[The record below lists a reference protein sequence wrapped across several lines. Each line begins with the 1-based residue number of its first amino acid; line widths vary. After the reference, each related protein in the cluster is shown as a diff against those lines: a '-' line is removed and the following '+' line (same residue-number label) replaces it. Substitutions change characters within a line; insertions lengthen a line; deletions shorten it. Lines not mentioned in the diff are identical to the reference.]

1 MRVTPRSGS
10 GRAQIGVAIAEETPE
25 LTLSVAWR
33 IFWLHTMAGLIVSA
47 IIGLFSALVS
57 RGGIALRLIGA
68 AVVTRNGAP
77 ASGARARLRAILGWV
92 PVLAASATLF
102 AGHSPLLTLTP
113 PASQFYAVRVVQFL
127 PVFFP
132 SEPTIVVTRVAI
144 ITVALAVFAIGVIA
158 AVIEPERGL
167 QGSPRRHLVGATLVS
182 SPPHPVNAERWR
194 VATGVFH
201 AALEH
206 PPGRRLAFLAE
217 ACREDESLRA
227 DVEALLA
234 GDERADA
241 AGDPL
246 AVDPA
251 RELFLD
257 APTLDVAT
265 RTRSAS
271 AAAPATPM
279 EGRHFGAYRILHEV
293 GSGGMGSVYLA
304 DRVDEA
310 FHQRVAIKIVRPE
323 FADAAIT
330 GRFRQE
336 REILAALD
344 HPTIARLIDG
354 GSTDEGVPYFVME
367 YADGQP
373 IDTWCDRHKA
383 DVTRLELFRA
393 VCSGVQHAH
402 DHLVL
407 HRDLVNIFVTA
418 DGGVKLLDFGSPSC
432 WPNPL
437 SWGSTNTGTDMR
449 VMTPRYASS
458 EQVRGEPL
466 SVTSDVYALGVVL
479 YELLTGHW
487 PYRTQS
493 RLLHEV
499 TRAICEEEPT
509 VPSAVLDEV
518 EQAPSDTAAMHPL
531 TPEMISAV
539 REGAPAR
546 LRRRLEGDLDT
557 ILLKALAK
565 DPARRYRSVEQF
577 SEDVRR
583 HLEGMP
589 VAAREDSYWYRAS
602 KFVRRHPVGVAAAIL
617 IAIAQQFS
625 FMTTVWEFRVKVPA
639 AAAAGAAVDVRPELV
654 AYTYLVLALLV
665 GAAYV
670 SRAQT
675 VRVAGSIVGGA
686 IFSTFVTVVPISMGW
701 RRFVPMEHSVQAL
714 WLLCAICIPFGA
726 ILALASWRIARRFG
740 WRGLAAFVIVA
751 SIGAPIREQLYLSTA
766 HLMVVAPGAVPKIA
780 YTLSWACALLLS
792 HSIMRLIAGRAVDDR
807 LARRR
812 WSNP

>member
-1 MRVTPRSGS
+1 LPPGRVN
-10 GRAQIGVAIAEETPE
+10 V
-25 LTLSVAWR
+25 
-33 IFWLHTMAGLIVSA
+33 
-47 IIGLFSALVS
+47 
-57 RGGIALRLIGA
+57 
-68 AVVTRNGAP
+68 
-77 ASGARARLRAILGWV
+77 
-92 PVLAASATLF
+92 
-102 AGHSPLLTLTP
+102 
-113 PASQFYAVRVVQFL
+113 
-127 PVFFP
+127 
-132 SEPTIVVTRVAI
+132 
-144 ITVALAVFAIGVIA
+144 
-158 AVIEPERGL
+158 
-167 QGSPRRHLVGATLVS
+167 
-182 SPPHPVNAERWR
+182 ERWR
-194 VATGVFH
+194 IATGIFH
-201 AALEH
+201 AALER
-206 PPGRRLAFLAE
+206 PPDQRPSFLAE
-217 ACREDESLRA
+217 ACREDQSLRA
-227 DVEALLA
+227 NVEALLA
-234 GDERADA
+234 GDERADI

-257 APTLDVAT
+257 VPVLDAASQ
-265 RTRSAS
+265 TRSDS
-271 AAAPATPM
+271 EAAPAMPM
-279 EGRHFGAYRILHEV
+279 EGRHFGAYRILHEI
-293 GSGGMGSVYLA
+293 GGGGMGSVYLA

-310 FHQRVAIKIVRPE
+310 FHKRVAIKIVRPG
-323 FADAAIT
+323 FADAEIT

-336 REILAALD
+336 REVLAALD

-354 GSTDEGVPYFVME
+354 GSTEEGVPYFVME

-373 IDTWCDRHKA
+373 IDSWCDQHKA
-383 DVTRLELFRA
+383 DVTRRLELFRT

-402 DHLVL
+402 DRLVL
-407 HRDLVNIFVTA
+407 HRDLKPANIFVTA
-418 DGGVKLLDFGSPSC
+418 DGGVKLLDFGIAKLLARDAVP
-432 WPNPL
+432 
-437 SWGSTNTGTDMR
+437 GTSVDTVPAMR
-449 VMTPRYASS
+449 VMTPRYASP

-493 RLLHEV
+493 HLLHEV

-518 EQAPSDTAAMHPL
+518 AQAPSDTATMHPL

-565 DPARRYRSVEQF
+565 DPVRRYRSVEQF

-617 IAIAQQFS
+617 IAIAQEFS

-639 AAAAGAAVDVRPELV
+639 AATAGPAVDVRPELV
-654 AYTYLVLALLV
+654 AYAYLVLALLV

-675 VRVAGSIVGGA
+675 LRVAGSIVGGA
-686 IFSTFVTVVPISMGW
+686 IFSVFVTVVPISMGW
-701 RRFVPMEHSVQAL
+701 RRFVPLEHPVQAL
-714 WLLCAICIPFGA
+714 WLLYAIAIPFGA

-751 SIGAPIREQLYLSTA
+751 SIGAPIRERLYLSAA
-766 HLMVVAPGAVPKIA
+766 HLMVVAPGVVPGIA

-792 HSIMRLIAGRAVDDR
+792 HSIMRLVAGPAVDDR

-812 WSNP
+812 WINP

>member
-1 MRVTPRSGS
+1 MS
-10 GRAQIGVAIAEETPE
+10 
-25 LTLSVAWR
+25 
-33 IFWLHTMAGLIVSA
+33 
-47 IIGLFSALVS
+47 
-57 RGGIALRLIGA
+57 
-68 AVVTRNGAP
+68 
-77 ASGARARLRAILGWV
+77 
-92 PVLAASATLF
+92 
-102 AGHSPLLTLTP
+102 
-113 PASQFYAVRVVQFL
+113 L
-127 PVFFP
+127 P
-132 SEPTIVVTRVAI
+132 SD
-144 ITVALAVFAIGVIA
+144 
-158 AVIEPERGL
+158 
-167 QGSPRRHLVGATLVS
+167 
-182 SPPHPVNAERWR
+182 PVNADRWR
-194 VATGVFH
+194 IATAIFH
-201 AALEH
+201 AALER
-206 PPGRRLAFLAE
+206 PPDRRPSFLAE
-217 ACREDESLRA
+217 ACREDQSLRA
-227 DVEALLA
+227 NVEALLA
-234 GDERADA
+234 GDERANA

-251 RELFLD
+251 RALFPD
-257 APTLDVAT
+257 VPTLDVAT
-265 RTRSAS
+265 QTRADSE
-271 AAAPATPM
+271 AAPATPM
-279 EGRHFGAYRILHEV
+279 EGRHFGAYRILHEI

-304 DRVDEA
+304 NRVDET
-310 FHQRVAIKIVRPE
+310 FHQRVAIKIVRPG
-323 FADAAIT
+323 FADAKIT

-373 IDTWCDRHKA
+373 IDAWCDRHKA
-383 DVTRLELFRA
+383 DVTRRLELFRA

-407 HRDLVNIFVTA
+407 HRDLKPANIFVTA
-418 DGGVKLLDFGSPSC
+418 DGGVKLLDFGIAKLLAQPAF
-432 WPNPL
+432 P
-437 SWGSTNTGTDMR
+437 GASTNTGTAMR
-449 VMTPRYASS
+449 VMTPRYASP

-466 SVTSDVYALGVVL
+466 SVTSDVYTLGVVL

-509 VPSAVLDEV
+509 VPSTVVDQV
-518 EQAPSDTAAMHPL
+518 DQVPSDTETPHPL

-539 REGAPAR
+539 REGAPVR
-546 LRRRLEGDLDT
+546 LRRRLEGDLDK

-565 DPARRYRSVEQF
+565 DPVRRYRSVEQF
-577 SEDVRR
+577 SEDLRR

-675 VRVAGSIVGGA
+675 LRVAGSIVGGA
-686 IFSTFVTVVPISMGW
+686 IFSLFVTVVPISMGW
-701 RRFVPMEHSVQAL
+701 RRFVPLEHSVQAL

-751 SIGAPIREQLYLSTA
+751 SIGAPIRERLYLSAA
-766 HLMVVAPGAVPKIA
+766 HLMVVAPGAVPGIA

-792 HSIMRLIAGRAVDDR
+792 HSIMRLMAGPAVDDR

-812 WSNP
+812 WINP